1 MVTTSRAFSSSIGGE
16 TAFRN
21 RPSRVRTCWWRRQPE
36 CTAIE
41 VGHTVTAVT
50 PPAPRRRAA
59 TSLRLVLAPMR
70 PLSTSSRDWEQRE
83 IIERHETLRNQIAT
97 LTDLV
102 LALRTEQAECTRTT
116 THVHESAAREVR
128 ARGLG
133 RDTKQAPETNISAPQ
148 RPHNIQRDSPSR
160 QAAGS
165 GTRNAPRL
173 DEPVSQRVA
182 GEDLCQG
189 LEEAVHRLKSE
200 SEEDSGRR
208 DNLTD
213 DAGRQHRNER
223 RQNINPSGAST

>member
-1 MVTTSRAFSSSIGGE
+1 
-16 TAFRN
+16 
-21 RPSRVRTCWWRRQPE
+21 
-36 CTAIE
+36 
-41 VGHTVTAVT
+41 
-50 PPAPRRRAA
+50 
-59 TSLRLVLAPMR
+59 VLAPMR

-189 LEEAVHRLKSE
+189 LEEAIHRLKSE

-223 RQNINPSGAST
+223 RQNINPSDIDLADAMEIIRGEVTEHFSAVQAAILEYQEESDERHDVLLQAIASIRRSR